1 MVLDSRS
8 KRKAAKEF
16 QASRNLAA
24 KAKQLKSKHGILA
37 IHRSWIQTVVPNN
50 VEEKI
55 VSIYRSDTVTRV
67 FPGKK
72 DSVSVETDG
81 VKEYVQKCLMLGDLD
96 LLYVNFYEQN

>member
-1 MVLDSRS
+1 MLLTLVLDSWS

-37 IHRSWIQTVVPNN
+37 IHRSRIQTVIPNN
-50 VEEKI
+50 VEENI

-96 LLYVNFYEQN
+96 